1 MGEVR
6 GWCVKK
12 PVAYIIPIM
21 LYPWKGGESRA
32 RKQVPEVEMAVL
44 HFYQGLKKG
53 YILRPMV
60 RVPGRGMGGYQVWC
74 VRRPGESVPLVLAV
88 PW

>member
-12 PVAYIIPIM
+12 PVAYTIPIM

-60 RVPGRGMGGYQVWC
+60 RVPGRGMGGI
-74 VRRPGESVPLVLAV
+74 RHGAFRGRGSLSL
-88 PW
+88 